1 MRNIVLSTFLVLTSI
16 GFAQNYNQLQNIDQ
30 LMQIYL
36 VQPHL
41 RSKEEKVTVK
51 RLRNGQAYAAK
62 ITYWRS
68 LKGRDSEREIC
79 NAYRWLLFGRGKYGQ
94 GASEIFARYPKLR
107 YLELEFF
114 DVDYTTVLGKA
125 KGEVLP
131 ARRSISYLLL
141 GVRPGNLPQNRNTL
155 AKMKKKLY
163 KGNCKRFA
171 QQFIDK
177 AVFDEKYIQQ
187 AY

>member
-1 MRNIVLSTFLVLTSI
+1 MRKGVILIFVASCLAFSQSYEQV
-16 GFAQNYNQLQNIDQ
+16 QNIDQ
-30 LMQIYL
+30 LLQIYV
-36 VQPHL
+36 VQPHM

-62 ITYWRS
+62 IAYWRS
-68 LKGRDSEREIC
+68 LKGRDSEQEVC

-94 GASEIFARYPKLR
+94 GAADIFMRYPKLR
-107 YLELEFF
+107 YIELEFF
-114 DVDYTTVLGKA
+114 DVDYTTVLGKK

-131 ARRSISYLLL
+131 ARRPISYLRL
-141 GVRPGNLPQNRNTL
+141 GVKPGNFPQNRNTL
-155 AKMKKKLY
+155 AKLKKKLY
-163 KGNCKRFA
+163 KGNCIRVA
-171 QQFIDK
+171 QPFIDK

>member
-1 MRNIVLSTFLVLTSI
+1 MRNLVIPVFLILSCLTY
-16 GFAQNYNQLQNIDQ
+16 AQTYEQVQNIDQ

-51 RLRNGQAYAAK
+51 RIGNGQDYAAK
-62 ITYWRS
+62 IAYWRS
-68 LKGRDSEREIC
+68 LKGRESEKEIC

-94 GASEIFARYPKLR
+94 GAADVFARYPRLR
-107 YLELEFF
+107 YIELEFF
-114 DVDYTTVLGKA
+114 DVDYTTVLGKK

-131 ARRSISYLLL
+131 ARRSISYLKLS
-141 GVRPGNLPQNRNTL
+141 VKPSNLPQNRTTL
-155 AKMKKKLY
+155 AKLKKKLY
-163 KGNCKRFA
+163 KGNCKGFA
-171 QQFIDK
+171 QNYIDK

-187 AY
+187 SY